1 MSEWIVWYD
10 DGSSF
15 SSEEG
20 GPEDAPR
27 FGVICIA
34 VRSAEH
40 GRIIWVGHDYY
51 WWTEEGWASGDAEG
65 LCDYLDQP
73 GSIKIRLKGRSVP
86 ATRFHRVYKLAL
98 EDNRLPVKTSTDWL
112 EAKSV

>member
-1 MSEWIVWYD
+1 MEWIVWYD

-15 SSEEG
+15 DASQG

-27 FGVICIA
+27 SGVICIS
-34 VRSAEH
+34 VKSYEH

-65 LCDYLDQP
+65 LCDYLDQS
-73 GSIKIRLKGRSVP
+73 GKHKVRLKGRSVP
-86 ATRFHRVYKLAL
+86 ATRFHRVYKAAL
-98 EDNRLPVKTSTDWL
+98 EDERLPLKTSTDWL
-112 EAKSV
+112 EATTT